1 MARAPDNLFDLLRA
15 RGETAG
21 RDAQTALGISQP
33 TLSRLVRA
41 AGERVLQ
48 IGRARATRY
57 ALAREV
63 RTFGSSWP
71 VHRIDPEG
79 RASVAGH
86 LRAIHPDGWWF
97 ESLDPVLRRLHDGVA
112 PTLPRFL
119 RDLRPAGFAG
129 EVFARRHGH
138 MLGLGPDPREWND
151 ESIFTVLFVH
161 GHDLPG
167 DVVVGDLALERLRG
181 ADIAAIPEVQRP
193 SAYAARALAVAEDVP
208 IQLVG
213 GSHPKFA
220 ACVRSSDG
228 TMRQVLVKVATSPR
242 QADVLRCE
250 HLAAVV
256 LRAHHVDA
264 CETEWIEDGDRAFL
278 EVRRFDRVGVSGRR
292 GMISMRG
299 LVDAEAS
306 SPDDAGTLQR
316 LTWFGQLIGDD
327 DMHPGRVCL
336 MVDAA
341 WPLRLAPIF
350 GMSPNRFMNETW
362 VFDPPP
368 PTPDDLPAWRSAA
381 VVAEDFWGYAAEDPH
396 LSDDFRAK
404 AARALDVVAGL
415 RGRL

>member
-1 MARAPDNLFDLLRA
+1 MDLLRA

-21 RDAQTALGISQP
+21 RDAQSVLGISQP

-41 AGERVLQ
+41 AGDRVLQ

-71 VHRIDPEG
+71 IHRIDPDG

-112 PTLPRFL
+112 PALPGFL
-119 RDLRPAGFAG
+119 RDLRPAGFVG
-129 EVFARRHGH
+129 EAFARRHGR
-138 MLGLGPDPREWND
+138 MLGLGVDPGDWSD
-151 ESIFTVLFVH
+151 DGVLTALLLH

-167 DVVVGDLALERLRG
+167 DLVIGDLALDHLRG
-181 ADIAAIPEVQRP
+181 AGPAVVPEVQRP
-193 SAYAARALAVAEDVP
+193 SAYAASALAALAGDVP
-208 IQLVG
+208 VPIAG
-213 GSHPKFA
+213 GSLAKFTT
-220 ACVRSSDG
+220 CVRASDG
-228 TMRQVLVKVATSPR
+228 PLRHVLVKFATEQR
-242 QADVLRCE
+242 AVDVLRCE

-256 LRAHHVDA
+256 LRAHHIDA

-292 GMISMRG
+292 GVISMRG
-299 LVDAEAS
+299 LVEAGVP
-306 SPDDAGTLQR
+306 SPDDAGTLRR
-316 LTWFGQLIGDD
+316 LTWFARLIGDD
-327 DMHPGRVCL
+327 DMHPGRVRL
-336 MVDAA
+336 MVDAG

-350 GMSPNRFMNETW
+350 GMSPKRFTDESW

-368 PTPDDLPAWRSAA
+368 PTPDDLPVWRSAA
-381 VVAEDFWGYAAEDPH
+381 VVAEDFWAYAAEDPH
-396 LSDDFRAK
+396 LSDDFRAE

-415 RGRL
+415 MGRL